1 MHAQFLLNFEDTQQ
15 QIILD
20 DSIPPL
26 DDEVYDLYDLVK
38 QRRFEDK
45 THQIGL
51 FGKNK
56 PPETR
61 VFVCPKD
68 IGSYRL
74 IGFFQYDQTW

>member
-1 MHAQFLLNFEDTQQ
+1 MME
-15 QIILD
+15 
-20 DSIPPL
+20 
-26 DDEVYDLYDLVK
+26 EVYDLYDLVK